1 MNLSLSRPALPA
13 EKGKFSVLD
22 GDDDNDEEEVDVQD
36 EEVAWAAADVTAVA
50 AAVMARIKCE
60 YIRGAVDMTL

>member
-1 MNLSLSRPALPA
+1 M
-13 EKGKFSVLD
+13 
-22 GDDDNDEEEVDVQD
+22 
-36 EEVAWAAADVTAVA
+36 AWAAADVTAVA